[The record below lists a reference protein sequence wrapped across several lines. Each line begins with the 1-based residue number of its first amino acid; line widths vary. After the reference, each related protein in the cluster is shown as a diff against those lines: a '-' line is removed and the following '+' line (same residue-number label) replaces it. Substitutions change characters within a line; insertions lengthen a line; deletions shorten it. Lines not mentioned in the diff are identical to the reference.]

1 MILTIH
7 PQNPDQR
14 KIAQVAETLRKH
26 GVVIYPTDTV
36 YAIGCDMMS
45 KEAVERLCRIR
56 HLDPQKA
63 MLTLICKDLS
73 QVAEYAAQIDTPVF
87 KLMRRNLPGPFTF
100 ILPAGSKTPKLFI
113 NRKKTIGVRI
123 PDNAILMAIVEELG
137 HPILTASLK
146 TNDDVVEYFTDP
158 EDLHDQ
164 YENLVDAVIDG
175 GLGGIVP
182 STLVDC
188 TGQEPELIREG
199 AGELKW

>member
-14 KIAQVAETLRKH
+14 KIAQVTETLRKH

>member
-26 GVVIYPTDTV
+26 GVIIYPTDTV

-45 KEAVERLCRIR
+45 KEAVERLCLIR

-146 TNDDVVEYFTDP
+146 TNDDVIEYFTDP

-164 YENLVDAVIDG
+164 YENQVDAVIDG

>member
-14 KIAQVAETLRKH
+14 KIAQVAEMLRKN

-123 PDNAILMAIVEELG
+123 PDNAILMALVEELG

-146 TNDDVVEYFTDP
+146 TTDDVVEYFTDP
-158 EDLHDQ
+158 EDLHDE

-175 GLGGIVP
+175 GPGGIVP
-182 STLVDC
+182 SGLIDC

>member
-14 KIAQVAETLRKH
+14 KIAQVAEMLRKH

-123 PDNAILMAIVEELG
+123 PDNAILMALVEELG

-175 GLGGIVP
+175 GPGGIVP
-182 STLVDC
+182 SGLIDC

>member
-14 KIAQVAETLRKH
+14 KIAQVAEMLRKN

-123 PDNAILMAIVEELG
+123 PDNAILMALVEELG
-137 HPILTASLK
+137 RPILTASLK

-175 GLGGIVP
+175 GPGGIVP
-182 STLVDC
+182 SGLIDC

>member
-1 MILTIH
+1 M
-7 PQNPDQR
+7 
-14 KIAQVAETLRKH
+14 LRKN

-123 PDNAILMAIVEELG
+123 PDNAILMALVEELG
-137 HPILTASLK
+137 RPILTASLK

-175 GLGGIVP
+175 GPGGIVP
-182 STLVDC
+182 SGLIDC

>member
-14 KIAQVAETLRKH
+14 KIAQVTETLRKH
-26 GVVIYPTDTV
+26 GVIIYPTDTV

>member
-14 KIAQVAETLRKH
+14 KIAQVAEMLRKH

-123 PDNAILMAIVEELG
+123 PDNAILMALVEELG

-175 GLGGIVP
+175 GPAGIVP
-182 STLVDC
+182 SGLIDC

>member
-14 KIAQVAETLRKH
+14 KIAQVAEMLRKN

-123 PDNAILMAIVEELG
+123 PDNAILMALIEELG
-137 HPILTASLK
+137 RPILTASLK

-158 EDLHDQ
+158 EDLHDE

-175 GLGGIVP
+175 GPGGIVP
-182 STLVDC
+182 SGLIDC

>member
-123 PDNAILMAIVEELG
+123 PDNAILIAIVEELG

-158 EDLHDQ
+158 ENMHDQ

>member
-14 KIAQVAETLRKH
+14 KVAQAVEILRKN
-26 GVVIYPTDTV
+26 GVIIYPTDTV

-73 QVAEYAAQIDTPVF
+73 QVAEYSAQIDTPVF

-123 PDNAILMAIVEELG
+123 PDNAILMALVEELG

-146 TNDDVVEYFTDP
+146 TEDDVVEYFTDP

-164 YENLVDAVIDG
+164 YGNVVDAVIDG
-175 GLGGIVP
+175 GPGGIVP
-182 STLVDC
+182 SGLIDC

-199 AGELKW
+199 TGELKW

>member
-26 GVVIYPTDTV
+26 GVIIYPTDTV

>member
-14 KIAQVAETLRKH
+14 KIAQVTETLRKH
-26 GVVIYPTDTV
+26 GVIIYPTDTV

-45 KEAVERLCRIR
+45 KEAVERLCLIR

-164 YENLVDAVIDG
+164 YENQVDAVIDG

>member
-26 GVVIYPTDTV
+26 GVIIYPTDTV

-164 YENLVDAVIDG
+164 YENQVDAVIDG

>member
-1 MILTIH
+1 MIFTIH

-14 KIAQVAETLRKH
+14 KITQVAEMLRKH

-73 QVAEYAAQIDTPVF
+73 QVAEYSAQIDTPVF

-123 PDNAILMAIVEELG
+123 PDNAILMALVEELG
-137 HPILTASLK
+137 HPILTTSLK
-146 TNDDVVEYFTDP
+146 TTDDVVEYFTDP
-158 EDLHDQ
+158 EDLHEE

-175 GLGGIVP
+175 GPGGIIP

>member
-1 MILTIH
+1 M
-7 PQNPDQR
+7 
-14 KIAQVAETLRKH
+14 LRKN

-123 PDNAILMAIVEELG
+123 PDNAILMALVEELG
-137 HPILTASLK
+137 GPFSPHRSKPMTTWWSTSPIPKTCTTNTKTWWMQSLTAVRAASYLP
-146 TNDDVVEYFTDP
+146 V
-158 EDLHDQ
+158 
-164 YENLVDAVIDG
+164 
-175 GLGGIVP
+175 
-182 STLVDC
+182 S
-188 TGQEPELIREG
+188 
-199 AGELKW
+199 

>member
-1 MILTIH
+1 MIQTIH

-14 KIAQVAETLRKH
+14 KIAQVAEMLRKN

-63 MLTLICKDLS
+63 MLTLICKDIS

-113 NRKKTIGVRI
+113 NRKKTIGIRI
-123 PDNAILMAIVEELG
+123 PDNAILMALIEELG

-146 TNDDVVEYFTDP
+146 TDDDVVEYFTDP

-164 YENLVDAVIDG
+164 YQNLVDAVIDG
-175 GLGGIVP
+175 GPGGIVP

-199 AGELKW
+199 AGEIKW

>member
-14 KIAQVAETLRKH
+14 KIAQVAEMLRKN

-123 PDNAILMAIVEELG
+123 PDNAILMALIEELG
-137 HPILTASLK
+137 RPILTASLK

-164 YENLVDAVIDG
+164 YENLVDVVIDG
-175 GLGGIVP
+175 GPGGIVP
-182 STLVDC
+182 SGLIDC

>member
-14 KIAQVAETLRKH
+14 KIAQVAEMLRKN

-123 PDNAILMAIVEELG
+123 PDNAILMALVEELG
-137 HPILTASLK
+137 RPILTASLK

-158 EDLHDQ
+158 EDLHDE

-175 GLGGIVP
+175 GPGGIVP
-182 STLVDC
+182 SGLIDC

>member
-14 KIAQVAETLRKH
+14 KIAQVAEMLRKH

-123 PDNAILMAIVEELG
+123 PDNAILMALVEELG
-137 HPILTASLK
+137 RPILTASLK

-175 GLGGIVP
+175 GPGGIVP
-182 STLVDC
+182 SGLIDC

>member
-164 YENLVDAVIDG
+164 YENQVDAVIDG

>member
-14 KIAQVAETLRKH
+14 KIGQVTETLRKH
-26 GVVIYPTDTV
+26 GVIIYPTDTV

-164 YENLVDAVIDG
+164 YENQVDAVIDG
-175 GLGGIVP
+175 GPGGIVP

>member
-14 KIAQVAETLRKH
+14 KIAQVAEMLRKH

-123 PDNAILMAIVEELG
+123 PDNAILMALVEELG
-137 HPILTASLK
+137 RPILTASLK

-175 GLGGIVP
+175 GPGGIVP
-182 STLVDC
+182 SGLIDC

-199 AGELKW
+199 AGE

>member
-26 GVVIYPTDTV
+26 GVIIYPTDTV

-45 KEAVERLCRIR
+45 KEAVERLCLIR

-164 YENLVDAVIDG
+164 YENQVDAVIDG